1 MRLESNSPWDTEKI
15 GSALADIAFP
25 GLLILLWG
33 DLGAGKTTLIRGFV
47 GAFGFDNVRS
57 PSFTLINE
65 YDCAVPIAHADLYR
79 LDTCDL
85 RSLGLDE
92 YLDLGWVL
100 LVEWPERLISPEEE
114 ENIINV
120 RMIYR
125 ESDNGPSEVR
135 MIDIDSIG
143 EKAGEALA
151 LLERKML

>member
-1 MRLESNSPWDTEKI
+1 MRIISNSHLDTEKI

-47 GAFGFDNVRS
+47 GSFGFDNVRS

-79 LDTCDL
+79 LEKCDL

-92 YLDLGWVL
+92 YLDSGWIL
-100 LVEWPERLISPEEE
+100 LVEWPERLISPGEE

-120 RMIYR
+120 RMAYS
-125 ESDNGPSEVR
+125 ESEHGPSEVR
-135 MIDIDSIG
+135 LIDIDSVG
-143 EKAGEALA
+143 KKAEKALA
-151 LLERKML
+151 LLEGKSL